1 MLNSISLFLSFNLTE
16 RFWRFLFHVT
26 TGADGIV
33 GHIRERIRLF
43 LIVWL
48 VELRGLFPHLL
59 SDFLHCDRLYIS
71 ASVGLL
77 LEKFFITL
85 WRVTSDDQSS
95 LLPLLLEQIYFQ
107 GESGFVCFVIGV
119 ILFFLVTHIAMIKY
133 VLIRLTDQLVS
144 QS

>member
-1 MLNSISLFLSFNLTE
+1 MFSYEFRLARFWSAEQGWETDSDKTHFLLDCEALEALATFSMLDSISFFLSFNLTE

-59 SDFLHCDRLYIS
+59 SDFLHCDRLDIS
-71 ASVGLL
+71 ASVSFL

-85 WRVTSDDQSS
+85 
-95 LLPLLLEQIYFQ
+95 
-107 GESGFVCFVIGV
+107 
-119 ILFFLVTHIAMIKY
+119 
-133 VLIRLTDQLVS
+133 
-144 QS
+144 